1 MFPKRSIA
9 LCNHAAFLRR
19 RCLSV
24 RVTEK
29 VFKVLGS
36 PEMGGDPIWCKCK
49 VMDPKRPLSAWKSSI
64 KSRYVSYCDTSTGR
78 FELRAVLSVCSEC
91 CPACLF
97 GEEDSHWRFHR
108 SRTGMSGPK
117 KILSGLS
124 SPNNSLLFWEER
136 MIQKLKTWL
145 LEPHCLALNL
155 ISVTVWPW
163 TDYLTSLVLSFFI
176 YKIENIFHRVLSNF
190 FLFFKFFFFWC
201 SFYFYYLFGCCGSCG
216 TQDLPSSLWHEK
228 NL

>member
-1 MFPKRSIA
+1 MQSNGSKKTIVCLEVFHQKPLRLILWHKHWA
-9 LCNHAAFLRR
+9 LWVESCF
-19 RCLSV
+19 
-24 RVTEK
+24 
-29 VFKVLGS
+29 
-36 PEMGGDPIWCKCK
+36 
-49 VMDPKRPLSAWKSSI
+49 
-64 KSRYVSYCDTSTGR
+64 
-78 FELRAVLSVCSEC
+78 SVCSEC

-97 GEEDSHWRFHR
+97 GEEDSHWHFHR

-163 TDYLTSLVLSFFI
+163 TDFLTSLVLSFFI

-190 FLFFKFFFFWC
+190 FLFFKFFFWC
-201 SFYFYYLFGCCGSCG
+201 SFYFYYLFGCCGYCG

>member
-1 MFPKRSIA
+1 
-9 LCNHAAFLRR
+9 
-19 RCLSV
+19 
-24 RVTEK
+24 
-29 VFKVLGS
+29 
-36 PEMGGDPIWCKCK
+36 MGGDPIWCKCK

-64 KSRYVSYCDTSTGR
+64 KSHYVSYCDTSTGR
-78 FELRAVLSVCSEC
+78 FELRAVFSVCSEC

-190 FLFFKFFFFWC
+190 FFDVHFIFIT
-201 SFYFYYLFGCCGSCG
+201 YLAAVGLVAHRIFHLHCGMKKIFSCG
-216 TQDLPSSLWHEK
+216 MWGLVPPTRDLTQAPCIGNAEP
-228 NL
+228 